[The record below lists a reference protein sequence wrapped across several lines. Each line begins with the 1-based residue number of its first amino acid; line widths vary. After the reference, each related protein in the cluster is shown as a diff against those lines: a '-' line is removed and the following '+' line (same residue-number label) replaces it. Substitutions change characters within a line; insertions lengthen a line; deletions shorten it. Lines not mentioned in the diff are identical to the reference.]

1 MHMASAQ
8 IPSPDPPL
16 VPPLPARSTYT
27 VRSSIVHMLG
37 AVLAEVF
44 GHQDGPEAAG
54 NGGGDE
60 RGQASRI
67 TSKKHCIMLLL
78 QRVLDKSAY
87 TR

>member
-1 MHMASAQ
+1 
-8 IPSPDPPL
+8 
-16 VPPLPARSTYT
+16 
-27 VRSSIVHMLG
+27 MLG

-44 GHQDGPEAAG
+44 GHQDQGPEAAAG

-60 RGQASRI
+60 RGQASRV

>member
-1 MHMASAQ
+1 
-8 IPSPDPPL
+8 
-16 VPPLPARSTYT
+16 
-27 VRSSIVHMLG
+27 MLG